1 MRIIHTAD
9 WHLCTKLD
17 RVDRTNDLKARVE
30 AVAGL
35 CDDHA
40 ADVLVIAGDLFCDAA
55 SVDDMAAALDHLHQT
70 FSPFFARGGTIVG
83 VTGNHDREA
92 RVGLV
97 RQGMR
102 LAAPAAGKTLRPGR
116 MYLLSR
122 PLVAAL
128 ETPTGAAQFVLL
140 PYPTATRYG
149 LPDDRFVSAAEQ
161 NRALNAR
168 VCGWLADAHA
178 DADPRLPTVLVG
190 HLHVAGAGL
199 THSLYRISEA
209 DDVVFDGGF
218 RPNWVQYAALGHIHK
233 PQALGGQP
241 TVRYAGSLD
250 RLDFGERDDD
260 KGVVLVEVGPAG
272 VVGEPRWLPIA
283 PTAMHRVELT
293 ATADEL
299 NGLAGRV
306 PGDGRWTALVRVVA
320 TLVPGGPTRDEV
332 VKAVRSTFPRYTEV
346 AWVRA
351 DRGDG
356 AGGDSPEPVRPA
368 ADHRATVR
376 EYLAA
381 RLAADPDK
389 DQVLALAETFLAAEG
404 AR

>member
-35 CDDHA
+35 CDEHR
-40 ADVLVIAGDLFCDAA
+40 ADVLAVAGDLFCDAA
-55 SVDDMAAALDHLHQT
+55 SVDDMAAALDHLHAT
-70 FSPFFARGGTIVG
+70 FRDFFDRGGTILA

-102 LAAPAAGKTLRPGR
+102 LAAPAGGKQFRPGR
-116 MYLLSR
+116 MYLLSQ

-128 ETPTGAAQFVLL
+128 EARPGDAAQFVLL

-149 LPDDRFVSAAEQ
+149 LPDDRFVSTAEQ

-168 VCGWLADAHA
+168 VCGWLADARA
-178 DADPRLPTVLVG
+178 EVEAKLPTVLVG

-199 THSLYRISEA
+199 SHALYRITEA
-209 DDVVFDGGF
+209 DDVVFDHGF
-218 RPNWVQYAALGHIHK
+218 RPNWVHYAALGHIHK
-233 PQALGGQP
+233 PQALGGLP
-241 TVRYAGSLD
+241 TVRYSGSLD

-272 VVGEPRWLPIA
+272 VVGEPTWLPIA
-283 PTAMHRVELT
+283 PTPMHRVELAGT
-293 ATADEL
+293 AGEL
-299 NGLAGRV
+299 DGLAGMV
-306 PGDGRWTALVRVVA
+306 PDGDRWTALVRVVT

-332 VKAVRSTFPRYTEV
+332 VRAVRSTFPRYTEV
-346 AWVRA
+346 TWARP
-351 DRGDG
+351 DG
-356 AGGDSPEPVRPA
+356 GPAAEGSPEVLRPA

-376 EYLAA
+376 EYLARKLGGDPDRDA
-381 RLAADPDK
+381 VMRLADEF
-389 DQVLALAETFLAAEG
+389 LAEDG
-404 AR
+404 R